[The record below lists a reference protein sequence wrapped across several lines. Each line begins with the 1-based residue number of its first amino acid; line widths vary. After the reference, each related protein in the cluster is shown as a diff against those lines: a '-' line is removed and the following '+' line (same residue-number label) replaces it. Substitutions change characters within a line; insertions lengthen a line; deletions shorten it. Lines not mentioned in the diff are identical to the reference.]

1 MIDKYLHSINKH
13 QIVENTLHQKTNVH
27 KDYQIYMIKYKHKIT
42 NHYILSQ
49 VIEIENIIL
58 IMAKVINILIKIKNL
73 IKV

>member
-1 MIDKYLHSINKH
+1 MIDKYLHSMNKH